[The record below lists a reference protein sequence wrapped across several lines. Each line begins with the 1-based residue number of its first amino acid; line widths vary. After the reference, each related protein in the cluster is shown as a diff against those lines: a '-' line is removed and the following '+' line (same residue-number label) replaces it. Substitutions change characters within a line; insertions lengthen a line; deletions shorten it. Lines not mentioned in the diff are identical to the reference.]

1 MLYSSL
7 LLIALSSSTQAK
19 LWGWPEDDFSIHKQ
33 ELQAN
38 FKPQSLGSESVF
50 CPGWGKWC
58 KGDKGNDPSCETLNK
73 FVYSGR
79 MPVGN
84 FYIEKPNSAQID
96 LWRIEGTETYNIFER
111 GEDGTIHGQCQL
123 HKSFRE
129 ACQYTGFTELWI
141 RPMLHCWQW

>member
-1 MLYSSL
+1 MLCNTL
-7 LLIALSSSTQAK
+7 LLLALPSLTQAN
-19 LWGWPEDDFSIHKQ
+19 LWGCPEDDFSIHEQ
-33 ELQAN
+33 ELQQN
-38 FKPQSLGSESVF
+38 WPPGTHGSESVM

-58 KGDKGNDPSCETLNK
+58 KGKEGNDPSCEILNK
-73 FVYSGR
+73 FDYSGH

-96 LWRIEGTETYNIFER
+96 LWRVDGTETYNMFER
-111 GEDGTIHGQCQL
+111 SGDGTIHGQCQL

-129 ACQYTGFTELWI
+129 MCQYTGFTSLWI